1 MTVIDVE
8 IDTGSVK
15 ALPVPVTV
23 TDKLLITGTAKLC
36 GWSLRDA
43 SGDTTTQTEAAV
55 VSPAAGAAIVS
66 ISGLAAGTYDI
77 TWIVALQGAAAAADA
92 NNFQL
97 KNGAVVVEGAINPGA
112 AGVYPQN
119 GARIVVPANGTV
131 SINAIAIGTVGVTY
145 LAQIEIA
152 ITLIPNAVA
161 EIQDG
166 GNILGEVAMP
176 AGESSTEWFDRDG
189 IDVQGSIKLHV
200 VSGTITGVLYAK
212 FGGGSYDVNRP

>member
-15 ALPVPVTV
+15 ALPVSITV
-23 TDKLLITGTAKLC
+23 TDKTLLTGTAKLC

-55 VSPAAGAAIVS
+55 ISPGAGAAIVTL
-66 ISGLAAGTYDI
+66 SGLAAGTYDI
-77 TWIVALQGAAAAADA
+77 TWVVALQGAAAAADA

-97 KNGAVVVEGAINPGA
+97 KNGAAVVEGSVNPGA

-119 GARIVVPANGTV
+119 GARVNVAANGTITV
-131 SINAIAIGTVGVTY
+131 NAIAAGTVGVTY
-145 LAQIEIA
+145 LAQIEVA

-166 GNILGEVAMP
+166 GNILGEIAVP
-176 AGESSTEWFDRDG
+176 AGESTTEWFDRDG
-189 IDVQGSIKLHV
+189 IDVQGQIKLHMI
-200 VSGTITGVLYAK
+200 SGTMTGVIYAK
-212 FGGGSYDVNRP
+212 FAGGQYTP

>member
-8 IDTGSVK
+8 IGTGSVK

-23 TDKLLITGTAKLC
+23 TDKTLLTGTAQLC

-43 SGDTTTQTEAAV
+43 SADVTTQAEASI
-55 VSPAAGAAIVS
+55 VSPGAGATIVS
-66 ISGLAAGTYDI
+66 ISGLAAGTYDV
-77 TWIVALQGAAAAADA
+77 TWIVALQGAAAAIDA

-97 KNGAVVVEGAINPGA
+97 KNGAAVVEGSINPGA

-119 GARIVVPANGTV
+119 GARITVAANGTV
-131 SINAIAIGTVGVTY
+131 SIVAIAAGTVGVTY

-152 ITLIPNAVA
+152 ATLVPNAVA

-166 GNILGEVAMP
+166 GNILGEFSVP
-176 AGESSTEWFDRDG
+176 AGEASTVWLDRDG
-189 IDVQGSIKLHV
+189 IDVQGQIKLHI
-200 VSGTITGVLYAK
+200 VSGTVTGVVYAK
-212 FGGGSYDVNRP
+212 FAGGSYSP